1 MRALKE
7 RRRDASRAIRLRA
20 LSGLDTLFAHRGPG
34 RDTRVL
40 LECSNSLM
48 AGYVLRAF
56 ATIASEAGVKGYI
69 TTFPGRGE
77 RLMQK
82 AEELGLT
89 WVSDLRAVCTQWTL
103 VLLADHA
110 PLKYAPSVP
119 KLILP
124 HGPGPSRM
132 VRQGSYYYDRG
143 RALWPDGTPVYEL
156 MLDTSKYAAERA
168 LEWLPEYAGRV
179 RVAGDLVADEIV
191 SQVADGAARSE
202 GVTRVAVMST
212 WGPHGLVPRHS
223 EWLFSE
229 MIALAAEGSH
239 EFLVTMHQN
248 LWDVRRAG
256 TSQWRDRAHELRSA
270 GIRVVGPDEDW
281 THLLHTT
288 DVAIADHTSLAALY
302 SVLRKPIVPVTVP
315 RDLLIDRTFTAWLY
329 DNREP
334 VGNAPDLRRALADLT
349 AYDLEGAPVVVDM
362 LGRSSEL
369 TAEAIHEVMQRSLNR
384 QPA

>member
-1 MRALKE
+1 
-7 RRRDASRAIRLRA
+7 
-20 LSGLDTLFAHRGPG
+20 
-34 RDTRVL
+34 
-40 LECSNSLM
+40 
-48 AGYVLRAF
+48 
-56 ATIASEAGVKGYI
+56 
-69 TTFPGRGE
+69 
-77 RLMQK
+77 
-82 AEELGLT
+82 
-89 WVSDLRAVCTQWTL
+89 
-103 VLLADHA
+103 
-110 PLKYAPSVP
+110 
-119 KLILP
+119 
-124 HGPGPSRM
+124 
-132 VRQGSYYYDRG
+132 
-143 RALWPDGTPVYEL
+143 
-156 MLDTSKYAAERA
+156 
-168 LEWLPEYAGRV
+168 
-179 RVAGDLVADEIV
+179 
-191 SQVADGAARSE
+191 
-202 GVTRVAVMST
+202 MST